1 MKPRSSEAARLE
13 ADYLARVRS
22 VLAGRDRS
30 EVEEVIE
37 SLREHIE
44 EELSSMAAAEVSLVQ
59 MANVLERLGPPELF
73 VSEEASSAS
82 GWEGISSALGGV
94 EFPLP
99 TKIDVGGYLKEAV
112 DIYSRNFLL
121 LLIVST
127 LVVVLSICSM
137 FILSGPLSGAF
148 LYMMLCAVRR
158 ENKKVEL
165 DDMTGIFFGKF
176 FPLLGLMLITV
187 LPFFF
192 GYLLFVIPSL
202 LLGTIWIFSS
212 LLVVDKGEGIID
224 SLGKSCTIVNRK
236 GFGGNFC
243 VFLLAMVLSCGVTL
257 VMFRSVF
264 AVSIL
269 LVPLSVA
276 LIAIAYERQVGQDS
290 GELADLFEP
299 KQTAVNATTV
309 S

>member
-44 EELSSMAAAEVSLVQ
+44 EELSSVAAVEVSLVQ

-73 VSEEASSAS
+73 VPEEASSAS
-82 GWEGISSALGGV
+82 GSAWEGVSSAFKGV
-94 EFPLP
+94 DFQLP
-99 TKIDVGGYLKEAV
+99 TRIDVGGYMKEAI
-112 DIYSRNFLL
+112 DLYSQNFLL
-121 LLIVST
+121 LLLVSL
-127 LVVVLSICSM
+127 LVVVLNFCSL
-137 FILSGPLSGAF
+137 FILSGPLAGAF

-158 ENKKVEL
+158 ENKKIEL
-165 DDMTGIFFGKF
+165 DDMIGIFFRKF
-176 FPLLGLMLITV
+176 FPLLGLMLITI
-187 LPFFF
+187 LP
-192 GYLLFVIPSL
+192 YLIGFSLFLIPGL

-212 LLVVDKGEGIID
+212 LLIIDKGESIIN
-224 SLGKSCTIVNRK
+224 SLRKSCTIVNRK

-243 VFLLAMVLSCGVTL
+243 VVVLAMVFSFGASL
-257 VMFRSVF
+257 VLQHIVF
-264 AVSIL
+264 AISIL
-269 LVPLSVA
+269 LGPLSVA
-276 LIAIAYERQVGQDS
+276 LIAIAYERQVGQDG

-299 KQTAVNATTV
+299 Q
-309 S
+309 